1 MPHFKHTDHWH
12 SSYQRVLLL
21 ADLFQSAN
29 YFFIWLIRLSLLSV
43 YDGLTDRCTEAIISE
58 IGLPYPHFSD
68 KFAKTFRNVMTGLKL
83 YLSTLK
89 KQKDISS
96 EIISLLTSVCSNNWE
111 LSCTK
116 HSLIS
121 HWSSQ

>member
-29 YFFIWLIRLSLLSV
+29 YFFIWLIRLSLLCI

-58 IGLPYPHFSD
+58 IGLSYPHFNG
-68 KFAKTFRNVMTGLKL
+68 KFAKTFRNAMTGLRL
-83 YLSTLK
+83 YISTLK

-96 EIISLLTSVCSNNWE
+96 KIISLLTSVCSKDWE

-121 HWSSQ
+121 RRSSQ